1 MLSLTFFHRRSWW
14 PLAFLILSR
23 ALQNFYVVLRKKNV
37 SVVFISR
44 SRSLSSFFS
53 LSFAGL
59 PPTFSFSVF
68 LLLSIYFKFV
78 DMTINLGLIL

>member
-14 PLAFLILSR
+14 PLEFLILSR
-23 ALQNFYVVLRKKNV
+23 ALQNFYVVLRKI
-37 SVVFISR
+37 SVVLFLVEFR
-44 SRSLSSFFS
+44 WPAAYFFV
-53 LSFAGL
+53 
-59 PPTFSFSVF
+59 FSVF